1 MTGGKGRRSQ
11 AVPSWVREDSALAPA
26 THKLMEDCQGL
37 VRSLAWKIHRKL
49 PPQVDLEDLIS
60 FGQVGLAEA
69 ARDFD
74 AGRGG
79 KFTTY
84 AYYRIRGAIL
94 DGLTKMSW
102 FSRHTFHASRYEDS
116 AEELIQGESGEGG
129 EGPPVRLGDGIRWFK
144 GVAGRLAIACLVTP
158 QGADDGDGSDGEAAV
173 VDHSAPSPPAVA
185 IENEIREKLHKLIET
200 LPSDAGTLVRGV
212 YFEGLT
218 LEEAG
223 KRVGISKAWASRLH
237 AKTLDR
243 LAHALRLIGVDGG

>member
-1 MTGGKGRRSQ
+1 MTGGQGRRSE
-11 AVPSWVREDSALAPA
+11 AIPPWVRQDSAIAPRS
-26 THKLMEDCQGL
+26 HKLMEDCQGL

-74 AGRGG
+74 PDRGG

-94 DGLTKMSW
+94 DGLSKMSW
-102 FSRHTFHASRYEDS
+102 FSRHSFHASRYEHS
-116 AEELIQGESGEGG
+116 AEELIEFGTEEGG
-129 EGPPVRLGDGIRWFK
+129 EGPPARLEDGVRWFK
-144 GVAGRLAIACLVTP
+144 GVAGRLAIACLATP
-158 QGADDGDGSDGEAAV
+158 RGVEDGDGFDGGASV
-173 VDHSAPSPPAVA
+173 VDESAPSPSALA

-243 LAHALRLIGVDGG
+243 LAHALRLLGVDGG